1 MTTERINLAAT
12 ARDALSGAAE
22 MLQAHDDGGAV
33 AKAMI
38 AQAYATLALAEQQ
51 RVENLI
57 ALVALSGNEH
67 VQESAFDEGAL
78 LSSAGMHALIEYER
92 TSATPISDPDDV
104 PVIQPWV
111 QAALGLEVRS

>member
-22 MLQAHDDGGAV
+22 MHRDHDDAGAL
-33 AKAMI
+33 AKAAI
-38 AQAYATLALAEQQ
+38 AQVYATLALVEQQ
-51 RVENLI
+51 RIENLI

-67 VQESAFDEGAL
+67 VQESAFDEGST
-78 LSSAGMHALIEYER
+78 LSSAGMHALIQYER
-92 TSATPISDPDDV
+92 TPATPISDPDDV
-104 PVIQPWV
+104 PVIQPWI